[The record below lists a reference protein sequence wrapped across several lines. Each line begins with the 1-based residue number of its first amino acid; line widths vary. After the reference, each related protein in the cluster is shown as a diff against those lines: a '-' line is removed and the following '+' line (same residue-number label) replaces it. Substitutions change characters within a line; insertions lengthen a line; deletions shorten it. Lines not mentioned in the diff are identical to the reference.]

1 MALVILMDTTKT
13 GLVPDEDQGTIM
25 VNVTAAPGS
34 GLAETHLIM
43 EQVADRIEDIPQ
55 IRDFM
60 QVAGYGMIAGQ
71 GSSYGMCIIK
81 LKDWAE
87 RPEKSDA
94 VQAVIGQIYAR
105 TADIKDA
112 QIFAVA
118 PPMISGYGT
127 STGFS
132 LNLQDKAGGELTDFY
147 NIYLKFIGALNQRP
161 EIERAYST
169 FNINFPQYLV
179 DIDAAKAKRA
189 GVSPSTVLSTLA
201 GYYGGQYVSNINRF
215 SKMYYVTLQ
224 ADPKYRLDTESLNNV
239 YVRTDS
245 GEMAPL
251 SQFVNLTRVY
261 SSEVLNRFN
270 LYNSIAVNGTA
281 ASGYSSGDAI
291 QAIRE
296 VAAEVLPKGYGFEF
310 DGITREE
317 AQTGSN
323 TAIIFGIC
331 ILLIYLI
338 LSALYESF
346 FVPFAVILAVP
357 CGLTGSFLMAKAM
370 GLENNIYLQTG
381 IIMLI
386 GLLSKTAILITEYAA
401 DRRAGG
407 MSLTQAAVSAAK
419 ARLRPILMT
428 VLTCVFGMIPLML
441 SHGVGA
447 NGNSTLG
454 SGVVGGMIVGTLALL
469 FLVPTLFI
477 VFQTLQEKIKPVE
490 FTSPDWCIQAEIEE
504 NQKEPIDEE
513 AKTDDDTK

>member
-1 MALVILMDTTKT
+1 M
-13 GLVPDEDQGTIM
+13 
-25 VNVTAAPGS
+25 
-34 GLAETHLIM
+34 
-43 EQVADRIEDIPQ
+43 
-55 IRDFM
+55 
-60 QVAGYGMIAGQ
+60 
-71 GSSYGMCIIK
+71 
-81 LKDWAE
+81 
-87 RPEKSDA
+87 
-94 VQAVIGQIYAR
+94 
-105 TADIKDA
+105 
-112 QIFAVA
+112 
-118 PPMISGYGT
+118 
-127 STGFS
+127 
-132 LNLQDKAGGELTDFY
+132 
-147 NIYLKFIGALNQRP
+147 
-161 EIERAYST
+161 
-169 FNINFPQYLV
+169 
-179 DIDAAKAKRA
+179 
-189 GVSPSTVLSTLA
+189 SPSTILSTLA

-270 LYNSIAVNGTA
+270 LYNSIAVTGTA
-281 ASGYSSGDAI
+281 TSGYSSGDAI

-346 FVPFAVILAVP
+346 LIPFAVILAVP

-401 DRRAGG
+401 ERRAGG